1 VSHIRLLSGAL
12 LMIGG
17 ALIPAGRPAWGQPA
31 SSAAAPVQH
40 AAGSGAR
47 DLPLTVGKSL
57 VVESPVTI
65 QRVAVGDS
73 KTAEAIAVSPREVL
87 VNGKAVGDTSLIIW
101 QQGGNR
107 LLFDL
112 RVRASNSKLE
122 AVRHEIERE
131 LPGQDVTINVE
142 DTSVYVRGT
151 VADMLSAERAVALA
165 ATLGK
170 PVNLLRVKVPASEQQ
185 ILLKLRFADVDRT
198 LSQDLGISLYSAGGG
213 NTQGSIGTGTP
224 TPATVSPT
232 PGQKLAG
239 LTLGEAT
246 QLMLFRPD
254 LNIGLT
260 LQALQSKGLAQIL
273 AEPNL
278 LTINGKKAS
287 FLSGGEF
294 PFPMVQPGSAGA
306 SPVITLQWREYGI
319 RTNFTPTITPRG
331 TIRLK
336 VNPEVS
342 SLDYSHNITISGFT
356 IPALTTRRIDTEV
369 ELQDGQSFA
378 IAGLLDNETTQTLS
392 KIPGISNIPV
402 LGKLFQSRTI
412 SKTNSEL
419 LVVVTPEVVQPV
431 PAGMQVPIPE
441 MSMPF
446 LKGDLITPPRTPP
459 ISVTGQVPVRSLQD
473 SVRVEEMD
481 AMKDQT
487 PSTPAM
493 PVIQFLPVTPA
504 APLPGT
510 SQPSP
515 TPR

>member
-1 VSHIRLLSGAL
+1 MSHIRLLSGAL

-31 SSAAAPVQH
+31 VPAAAPVQH
-40 AAGSGAR
+40 AAGSGTR

-87 VNGKAVGDTSLIIW
+87 VNGKAVGDTSLIVW

-112 RVRASNSKLE
+112 RVRASNTKLE

-151 VADMLSAERAVALA
+151 VADMLSAERAIALA
-165 ATLGK
+165 TTLGK

-185 ILLKLRFADVDRT
+185 ILLKVRFADVDRT
-198 LSQDLGISLYSAGGG
+198 VSQNLGMSFFSSGGG
-213 NTQGSIGTGTP
+213 NTQGSIGTGNPAPPTITP
-224 TPATVSPT
+224 TS
-232 PGQKLAG
+232 GQKLG
-239 LTLGEAT
+239 SITLGEAAT
-246 QLMLFRPD
+246 LMLFRPD
-254 LNIGLT
+254 LNIGLS
-260 LQALQSKGLAQIL
+260 LEALESKGLAQIL

-278 LTINGKKAS
+278 LAINGKKAS

-294 PFPMVQPGSAGA
+294 PFPMVQPGSNGSA
-306 SPVITLQWREYGI
+306 PIITLQWREYGI
-319 RTNFTPTITPRG
+319 RTNFTPVITPRG

-342 SLDYSHNITISGFT
+342 SLDYSHAISISGFS
-356 IPALTTRRIDTEV
+356 IPALSTRRIDTEI
-369 ELQDGQSFA
+369 ELQDGQTFA
-378 IAGLLDNETTQTLS
+378 IAGLLDNETTKTLS
-392 KIPGISNIPV
+392 KIPGISSIPV

-419 LVVVTPEVVQPV
+419 LVVVTPEVVQPA

-441 MSMPF
+441 MTMPF
-446 LKGDLITPPRTPP
+446 INGTMSTPPRTPP

-473 SVRVEEMD
+473 SIRVEEMD

-510 SQPSP
+510 TQPSP

>member
-1 VSHIRLLSGAL
+1 
-12 LMIGG
+12 
-17 ALIPAGRPAWGQPA
+17 
-31 SSAAAPVQH
+31 
-40 AAGSGAR
+40 
-47 DLPLTVGKSL
+47 VGKSL